1 MNSRSESSQTQIKAD
16 GLVGRVPSVEC
27 RVSSVE
33 CRVLSAQCCAIAD
46 IAWHMCVATTNFP
59 RVTHGRPVEDS
70 LPMRATSECIGRLS
84 RKRVLSSRLSRF
96 SLKRS
101 FLSPPHTPHSRY
113 HASLGPS
120 TDHCHIRV
128 TPPPPSD
135 RVMLESL
142 QYPPH
147 LTTKLHAYSSPDQHI
162 YHSPIIYP

>member
-46 IAWHMCVATTNFP
+46 IVWHMCVATTNFP
-59 RVTHGRPVEDS
+59 RVTHGMPVEDT
-70 LPMRATSECIGRLS
+70 LPMRATSKCIGRLS

-101 FLSPPHTPHSRY
+101 LLSPPHTPHSRY

-128 TPPPPSD
+128 TPPP
-135 RVMLESL
+135 VATESC
-142 QYPPH
+142 
-147 LTTKLHAYSSPDQHI
+147 SSPYSIRPTLQLSFMPTRLQTNI
-162 YHSPIIYP
+162 YITAP